1 MDLSQEFDMFQTY
14 QILILVNI
22 SAAKLPNAMSSYY
35 GGPKMSPT
43 PDGKSVILTYEKQIY
58 RLNCQKGCQC
68 TWEALPNEL
77 QISRQYHIQL
87 TVPKKV
93 LNNC

>member
-1 MDLSQEFDMFQTY
+1 MFKTY

-22 SAAKLPNAMSSYY
+22 SAAKLPKAIK
-35 GGPKMSPT
+35 GLRMSPT
-43 PDGKSVILTYEKQIY
+43 PDGKSVILTYKKKIY
-58 RLNCQKGCQC
+58 GLICQKGQQC
-68 TWEALPNEL
+68 TWKTLPNEL
-77 QISRQYHIQL
+77 QISRRGHIQL

>member
-14 QILILVNI
+14 LILILANI
-22 SAAKLPNAMSSYY
+22 SAAKLPKAMGY
-35 GGPKMSPT
+35 PRMSPT
-43 PDGKSVILTYEKQIY
+43 LDGKSVILTQGKNIY

-68 TWEALPNEL
+68 TWETLPNEL
-77 QISRQYHIQL
+77 QISRTYHIQL
-87 TVPKKV
+87 TVPKKA

>member
-1 MDLSQEFDMFQTY
+1 MFKTY

-22 SAAKLPNAMSSYY
+22 SAAKLPKV
-35 GGPKMSPT
+35 GFPRMSPT
-43 PDGKSVILTYEKQIY
+43 PDGKSVILTYEKKIY
-58 RLNCQKGCQC
+58 RLICQKGHQC
-68 TWEALPNEL
+68 TWETLPNEL
-77 QISRQYHIQL
+77 QISRIRHIQL

>member
-1 MDLSQEFDMFQTY
+1 MDLSQEFDLFQTY

-22 SAAKLPNAMSSYY
+22 SAAKLPEAM
-35 GGPKMSPT
+35 GNGPRMSPT
-43 PDGKSVILTYEKQIY
+43 PDGKSVILTYEKKIY
-58 RLNCQKGCQC
+58 RLICQKGRQC
-68 TWEALPNEL
+68 TWETLPNEL
-77 QISRQYHIQL
+77 QISRSYAHIQL

>member
-22 SAAKLPNAMSSYY
+22 SAAKLPVAMYNAR
-35 GGPKMSPT
+35 MSPT
-43 PDGKSVILTYEKQIY
+43 PDGKSVILTYGKNIY

-68 TWEALPNEL
+68 TWETLPNEI
-77 QISRQYHIQL
+77 QISRTSHIQL
-87 TVPKKV
+87 TVPKKA

>member
-1 MDLSQEFDMFQTY
+1 MDLSYQEFDMFKTY

-22 SAAKLPNAMSSYY
+22 SAAKLPETMVWNR
-35 GGPKMSPT
+35 MSPT
-43 PDGKSVILTYEKQIY
+43 PDGKSVILTYKKQIY
-58 RLNCQKGCQC
+58 RLNCQKGRQC
-68 TWEALPNEL
+68 TWEKLPYEL
-77 QISRQYHIQL
+77 QISRQNHIQL

>member
-1 MDLSQEFDMFQTY
+1 MFKTY

-22 SAAKLPNAMSSYY
+22 SAAKLPKKMY
-35 GGPKMSPT
+35 GPRMSPT
-43 PDGKSVILTYEKQIY
+43 PDGKSVILTYGKKIY
-58 RLNCQKGCQC
+58 RLICQKGRQC
-68 TWEALPNEL
+68 TWETLPNEL
-77 QISRQYHIQL
+77 QISRTSHIQL

>member
-22 SAAKLPNAMSSYY
+22 SAAKLPKAMN
-35 GGPKMSPT
+35 GPSMSPT
-43 PDGKSVILTYEKQIY
+43 PYGKSVILTHEKKIY
-58 RLNCQKGCQC
+58 RLNCQKGRQC
-68 TWEALPNEL
+68 TWETLPNEL
-77 QISRQYHIQL
+77 QISREGHIQL